1 METKSKHLVFFF
13 LIIFA
18 VYCSITLGMSWDEPN
33 HYDNGKNRLR
43 YLFSLGNY
51 KDYDIFFWIKY
62 YPGLYDTLSSFISQ
76 MIPIKYEVY
85 AHHLINL
92 FFSFS
97 ALIAVSQITRIIF
110 NQKVSN
116 IVFFIA
122 FLNPIF
128 FGHMSMNPKDTIIAF
143 SYAWSIY
150 LILRYFKYQHIKN
163 KRNYYSLLLGIVIGL
178 GSGVRSI
185 FILTLFPIILIIIF
199 EFFLKKE
206 NLFKKN
212 LIKHFFIDFAKIFFI
227 AYILMIL
234 CWPDTHSNILILPF
248 KLAIESVTSAPIGTP
263 WGLLNGEFYETS
275 NTPKSYLV
283 INFLYK
289 LPEYI
294 LITYII
300 FVFLVFKKKL
310 FFNNQF
316 ENFNKKIFYLLFI
329 ILFPLILAIIASTK
343 IFDGLRYFLY
353 LIPFF
358 CIIPGLV
365 IYYLINHS
373 QLFLNKLLSTFIL
386 FSFLFFLFKFFSLTP
401 YHYTYLNIFNGKFP
415 NASERFENDY
425 WGVSIKELVNK
436 IEKSQIPKEN
446 KNYKIAFCGINY
458 DIGSYYLSKISNL
471 HFIQA
476 SKDENYDYII
486 MTNRHNGKDN
496 DKISDVKTCFDSYE
510 GKHILSVKRNG
521 LVLSTI
527 KQKL

>member
-1 METKSKHLVFFF
+1 METKSKHLILFF

-18 VYCSITLGMSWDEPN
+18 VYCSITQGMSWDEPN
-33 HYDNGKNRLR
+33 HYANGKNRLR
-43 YLFSLGNY
+43 YLFSLGNF

-62 YPGLYDTLSSFISQ
+62 YPGLYDTLSSFVSQ

-110 NQKVSN
+110 NRKVSK

-185 FILTLFPIILIIIF
+185 FIFSLFPIILIIIF

-206 NLFKKN
+206 NLFKKKLIN
-212 LIKHFFIDFAKIFFI
+212 LFFLNLGKIFFV

-234 CWPDTHSNILILPF
+234 CWPNTHSNIFVLPF
-248 KLAIESVTSAPIGTP
+248 KLALESVTSAPIGTS

-300 FVFLVFKKKL
+300 FVFLIFKEKL

-329 ILFPLILAIIASTK
+329 ILFPLFLAIFASVK

-358 CIIPGLV
+358 CIIPSLV
-365 IYYLINHS
+365 IYYLINHT
-373 QLFLNKLLSTFIL
+373 QLFLHKLFSTFVL
-386 FSFLFFLFKFFSLTP
+386 FFFLFFLFKFFSLTP

-415 NASERFENDY
+415 NASKRFENDY
-425 WGVSIKELVNK
+425 WGVSIKELVKK

-458 DIGSYYLSKISNL
+458 EIASYYLSKINNL
-471 HFIQA
+471 QFIQT

-486 MTNRHNGKDN
+486 MTNRHNGKND

-510 GKHILSVKRNG
+510 GKYILSVKRNG

-527 KQKL
+527 MQKL